1 MEASSPED
9 LARLLGPWP
18 KKAALDAEVIAVDDL
33 GLYERETVRYS
44 VSASER
50 VTAFVNVPKGTEAPS
65 PAVFCHHQHAS
76 AFHLGKSEVAGLAG
90 DPDQAYAH
98 ELAEQGFITIAP
110 DAIGF
115 EDRNWSPDGRA
126 NVSWFELSRRLLQGR
141 TLLASCLH
149 ELATAI
155 DYITSRGDV
164 RGDRI
169 GFIGHSYGG
178 RMAIWA
184 PAFDPRIIASVS
196 NCGCVPYR
204 LSDDRDVGYQAEFV
218 VPGFAV
224 DHDLEDVIACY
235 RDCALLIS
243 AGSEDRYSRG
253 TEELFAAAKEQLG
266 QRAELARYPVGHA
279 FTPAMRDRAYA
290 FLRSHLLAT
299 DDNPDDR

>member
-1 MEASSPED
+1 MAASSSED

-18 KKAALDAEVIAVDDL
+18 KKEALDAEVLDVEDL
-33 GLYERETVRYS
+33 GSYERETVRYS

-50 VTAFVNVPKGTEAPS
+50 IAAFVNVPKRRDAPL

-76 AFHLGKSEVAGLAG
+76 TFDLGKSEAVGLAG

-98 ELAEQGFITIAP
+98 ELAEQGFVTIAP

-126 NVSWFELSRRLLQGR
+126 NVTWFELSRRLVQGR

-149 ELATAI
+149 EVATAI
-155 DYITSRGDV
+155 DYVTSRDEV

-196 NCGCVPYR
+196 NCGCVSYR
-204 LSDDRDVGYQAEFV
+204 LSDDRKVGFQAEFV
-218 VPGFAV
+218 IPGFAV
-224 DHDLEDVIACY
+224 HHDLEDVIARY
-235 RDCALLIS
+235 QGSSLLIS
-243 AGSEDRYSRG
+243 AGSQDRYSRG
-253 TEELFAAAKEQLG
+253 AEDLFVAAQRHLG
-266 QRAELARYPVGHA
+266 PRVELALYPVGHA

-290 FLRSHLLAT
+290 FLRSQLEAA
-299 DDNPDDR
+299 DDGSHGR